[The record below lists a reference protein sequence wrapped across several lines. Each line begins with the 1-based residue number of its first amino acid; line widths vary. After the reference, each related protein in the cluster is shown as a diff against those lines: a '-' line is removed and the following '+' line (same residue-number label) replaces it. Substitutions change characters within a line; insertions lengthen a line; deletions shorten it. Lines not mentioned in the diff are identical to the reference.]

1 MNYVFFYQLF
11 PSMSPPLRDT
21 ARHPH
26 KGVTACDISRYEY
39 KGKHFFSS
47 PYGEFITFAYTKKK
61 VKVMVKQ
68 RMRVGVLW
76 LILSVGLLGC
86 TGKTYHYEEV
96 KGDPLKARIYTLDNG
111 LKIYTTVNKE
121 TPRIQTYIAVRVG
134 GKNDPAETTGLA
146 HYFEHLMFKGTKQ
159 FGTQN
164 YEQEKPLLDAIEDL
178 FETYRLTIDSNQRK
192 SIYHSIDSLSFEA
205 SKIAIPNEYDKLM
218 SAIGADGTNAYT
230 GFDMTVYTEDIPSNQ
245 VENWARIQADRF
257 ENNVIRGFHTELETV
272 YEEKNMSLTRDS
284 RKVYEG
290 MLSVLFP
297 DHPYGTQT
305 VLGTQEHLKNPS
317 IKNIKKYHDLWY
329 VPNNMAICLSGDFDP
344 DEVVA
349 LIDKYFGHLV
359 PNSELP
365 PFPVVNDNPL
375 TGVQEKEVMGLEA
388 ENVTIG
394 WRMPG
399 ANSKESDLLAIV
411 SEILSNGQA
420 GLVDVNLLQEQKV
433 LSAYAGNSSMSD
445 YSMFLAGGRPKAG
458 QTLEQVRDF
467 LLGEIDKLRRGE
479 FDDDLLEAIVNNYK
493 LYLMQQLENNAS
505 RADMFVSSF
514 INRTE
519 WKDEVESI
527 DRLGKISKADVTEF
541 ASKYL
546 GENYAVVYKRQGK
559 DPHEKKMDKPA
570 ITPIQTNRDTASTFL
585 REIQLAAAAVPP
597 VEPVFI
603 DFDTEITK
611 LQTTHANIPVLYK
624 QNTTN
629 QVFSL
634 TFLFDMG
641 SEHDKVIG
649 TAFQYMKY
657 LGTSTRSLKDLNAAF
672 YKLACHF
679 DVSCNTDRTYVTLSG
694 LAEKMPQALAL
705 LEELMADAQSDGEKY
720 ANLAGDILKRRADA
734 KLNQSANFSALLQ
747 YAIWGPKSSFTHIL
761 SAEELRR
768 MDPAGLAGRIHAMN
782 TFEHTILYY
791 GPDTPDSLL
800 AVLSQYH
807 TTPATLLPVPTDS
820 PFRHEQTT
828 KNKVLLAQY
837 DAKQIYFAAIS
848 NRGETYDPAIQPTID
863 LYNEYF
869 SGNMNAIVFQE
880 MREARGL
887 AYSASAFLM
896 APSRLKHPYIYRAF
910 IATQNDK
917 MADAITAFNTI
928 INEMPQSPAAFS
940 LAREALI
947 ARLRTDRIIKDDVL
961 WAYLRAKD
969 LGRSTDARKDLY
981 EAAQTL
987 TLDDIIAFQKQWIK
1001 GRNYTYCIL
1010 GDAHDLDLN
1019 ALTSYGTL
1027 TKLTQEEL
1035 FGY

>member
-1 MNYVFFYQLF
+1 MY
-11 PSMSPPLRDT
+11 R
-21 ARHPH
+21 
-26 KGVTACDISRYEY
+26 
-39 KGKHFFSS
+39 
-47 PYGEFITFAYTKKK
+47 
-61 VKVMVKQ
+61 
-68 RMRVGVLW
+68 
-76 LILSVGLLGC
+76 
-86 TGKTYHYEEV
+86 YEEV
-96 KGDPLKARIYTLDNG
+96 KGDPLNARIYTLDNG
-111 LKIYTTVNKE
+111 LKIYTTINKE

-164 YEQEKPLLDAIEDL
+164 YDQELPLLDAIEDL
-178 FETYRLTIDSNQRK
+178 FETYRLTTDSCERK
-192 SIYHSIDSLSFEA
+192 VLYYTIDSLSFEA
-205 SKIAIPNEYDKLM
+205 SKIAIPNEYDKLL
-218 SAIGADGTNAYT
+218 SAIGANGTNAYT

-317 IKNIKKYHDLWY
+317 IKNIKKYHDIWY

-344 DEVVA
+344 DTVVA
-349 LIDKYFGHLV
+349 LIDKYFGHLK
-359 PNSELP
+359 PNPELP
-365 PFPVVNDNPL
+365 SPPTVNENPL
-375 TGVQEKEVMGLEA
+375 KGVEEKEVIGLEA

-420 GLVDVNLLQEQKV
+420 GLVDINLLQEQKV
-433 LSAYAGNSSMSD
+433 LSAYAGNYLMSD
-445 YSMFLAGGRPKAG
+445 YSMFVIGGRPKAG
-458 QTLEQVRDF
+458 QTVEQVRDL
-467 LLGEIDKLRRGE
+467 LLGEVHKLRHGE

-519 WKDEVESI
+519 WKDEVETI
-527 DRLGKISKADVTEF
+527 DRLSKISKVNVTEF

-546 GENYAVVYKRQGK
+546 AENYAVIYKRQGK
-559 DPHEKKMDKPA
+559 DPNEKKIDKPV
-570 ITPIQTNRDTASTFL
+570 ITPIQTNRDTVSAFL
-585 REIQLAAAAVPP
+585 RDIQLAAAAVPP

-611 LQTTHANIPVLYK
+611 LQATHANIPLLYK

-634 TFLFDMG
+634 TFLFNMG
-641 SEHDKVIG
+641 SDHDKAIG

-657 LGTSTRSLKDLNAAF
+657 LGTSTRSLKDINEAF

-679 DVSCNTDRTYVTLSG
+679 DVSYSTDRTYVTLSG

-705 LEELMADAQSDGEKY
+705 LEELIADAQPDTDKY
-720 ANLAGDILKRRADA
+720 ANLVDDILKRRADA
-734 KLNQSANFSALLQ
+734 KHNQSANFNALLQ
-747 YAIWGPKSSFTHIL
+747 YAMWGPKSPFTNIL
-761 SAEELRR
+761 STDELHC
-768 MDPAGLAGRIHAMN
+768 MDPAEFTGRIHAMN

-791 GPDTPDSLL
+791 GPDTPDALL
-800 AVLSQYH
+800 AVLTQYH
-807 TTPATLLPVPTDS
+807 TTPVTLLPIPTAS

-828 KNKVLLAQY
+828 KNKVFLAQY
-837 DAKQIYFAAIS
+837 DAKQIYFAAVS

-869 SGNMNAIVFQE
+869 SGSMNAIVFQE

-887 AYSASAFLM
+887 AYSAAASLIS
-896 APSRLKHPYIYRAF
+896 PIRLEHPYIYRTF

-917 MADAITAFNTI
+917 VSDAITAFNTI
-928 INEMPQSPAAFS
+928 INEMPESPVAFT

-947 ARLRTDRIIKDDVL
+947 ARLRTDRIIKDDIL
-961 WAYLRAKD
+961 WAYLLAKD
-969 LGRSTDARKDLY
+969 LGCTIDSRKALY

-1010 GDAHDLDLN
+1010 GDAHDLDLG
-1019 ALTSYGTL
+1019 ALVTYGTL
-1027 TKLTQEEL
+1027 TKLTQAEL

>member
-1 MNYVFFYQLF
+1 M
-11 PSMSPPLRDT
+11 
-21 ARHPH
+21 
-26 KGVTACDISRYEY
+26 GVRVLCLAFLIGVVGCTERYE
-39 KGKHFFSS
+39 
-47 PYGEFITFAYTKKK
+47 EI
-61 VKVMVKQ
+61 
-68 RMRVGVLW
+68 
-76 LILSVGLLGC
+76 
-86 TGKTYHYEEV
+86 

-121 TPRIQTYIAVRVG
+121 TPRIQTCIAVRVG

-146 HYFEHLMFKGTKQ
+146 HYFEHLMFKGTGQ

-164 YEQEKPLLDAIEDL
+164 YEQEQPLLDAIEDL
-178 FETYRLTIDSNQRK
+178 FETYRLTTDPDRRTA
-192 SIYHSIDSLSFEA
+192 IYHTIDSLSFEA

-230 GFDMTVYTEDIPSNQ
+230 GFDMTVYIEDIPSNQ

-317 IKNIKKYHDLWY
+317 ITNIKKYHDIWY

-349 LIDKYFGHLV
+349 LIDKYFGHLK
-359 PNSELP
+359 PNPALP
-365 PFPVVNDNPL
+365 APPAVNENPL
-375 TGVQEKEVMGLEA
+375 AGVQEKEVMGLEA

-399 ANSKESDLLAIV
+399 ANSKENDLLAIV

-420 GLVDVNLLQEQKV
+420 GLLDVNLLQEQKV
-433 LSAYAGNSSMSD
+433 LSAYAGNYSMSD
-445 YSMFLAGGRPKAG
+445 YSMFLASGRPKAG
-458 QTLEQVRDF
+458 QTLDQVRD
-467 LLGEIDKLRRGE
+467 LLLNEIDKLRRGE
-479 FDDDLLEAIVNNYK
+479 FQDALLEAIINNYK
-493 LYLMQQLENNAS
+493 LYLMQQLENNDS
-505 RADMFVSSF
+505 RADLFVSSF

-527 DRLGKISKADVTEF
+527 DRLSKISKADVTGF
-541 ASKYL
+541 VSKYF

-559 DPHEKKMDKPA
+559 DPNEKKMDKPA
-570 ITPIQTNRDTASTFL
+570 ITPIHTNRDTASAFL

-603 DFDTEITK
+603 DFDTEITR
-611 LQTTHANIPVLYK
+611 LQATHAHIPVLYK

-634 TFLFDMG
+634 TFLFNKG
-641 SEHDKVIG
+641 SDHDKAIG

-657 LGTSTRSLKDLNAAF
+657 LGTSTRSLKDINEAF
-672 YKLACHF
+672 YRLACRF
-679 DVSCNTDRTYVTLSG
+679 DVSFNTDRTYVTLSG

-705 LEELMADAQSDGEKY
+705 LEELIADVQPDVEKY
-720 ANLAGDILKRRADA
+720 ANLADDILKRRADA
-734 KLNQSANFSALLQ
+734 KLNQAANFNALLQ
-747 YAIWGPKSSFTHIL
+747 YAMWGPKSPFTHIL
-761 SAEELRR
+761 STHELLR
-768 MDPAGLAGRIHAMN
+768 MDPSELTGRIHAMN

-791 GPDTPDSLL
+791 GPDTPDTLL
-800 AVLSQYH
+800 AILDQYH
-807 TTPATLLPVPTDS
+807 TTPQTLLPVPAAS
-820 PFRHEQTT
+820 PFHHERTT
-828 KNKVLLAQY
+828 TNKILLAQY
-837 DAKQIYFAAIS
+837 DAKQIYFAAVS
-848 NRGETYDPAIQPTID
+848 NQGETYDPVVQPAID

-887 AYSASAFLM
+887 AYSASAYLIT
-896 APSRLKHPYIYRAF
+896 PNRLEHPYIYRSF

-917 MADAITAFNTI
+917 MADAIAAFNTI
-928 INEMPQSPAAFS
+928 INDMPESPAAFT

-947 ARLRTDRIIKDDVL
+947 ARLRTDRIIKDEVI

-969 LGRSTDARKDLY
+969 IGRSTDARKALY

-987 TLDDIIAFQKQWIK
+987 TLDDIVAFQKQWIK

-1010 GDAHDLDLN
+1010 GDTHDLDLN
-1019 ALTSYGTL
+1019 ALVPYGTL
-1027 TKLTQEEL
+1027 SKLTQEEI